1 MLTVKQKITKRTFDI
16 LMAIIGISLFWWLIL
31 LLIII
36 SSIDTK
42 SIGIL
47 LQSRIGLHGKKFN
60 IYKIRTMRSD
70 SKIEG
75 SYLAIHNEHRITKI
89 GSALRKWKLD
99 ELPQLI
105 NVFLGSMSFVGPRPD
120 VAGFAD
126 KLSEEDKIILSVKPG
141 ITGPASIYFQQEE
154 KILAQKIAPEEYNRN
169 IIWAKKIELNKEY
182 VKSYSFAKDIKY
194 IFQTLISFVV

>member
-1 MLTVKQKITKRTFDI
+1 MLTTKQKITKRTFDI

-31 LLIII
+31 LLLLI

-42 SIGIL
+42 KIGIL
-47 LQSRIGLHGKKFN
+47 LQSRIGLHGKSFN
-60 IYKIRTMRSD
+60 IYKIRTMKND
-70 SKIEG
+70 TKIEG

-89 GSALRKWKLD
+89 GSLLRKWKLD

-105 NVFLGSMSFVGPRPD
+105 NVLEGNMSFVGPRPD

-126 KLSEEDKIILSVKPG
+126 KLSEADKIILSVKPG

-154 KILAQKIAPEEYNRN
+154 KILAQKAFPEEYNRN
-169 IIWAKKIELNKEY
+169 VIWTKKIELNKEY
-182 VKSYSFAKDIKY
+182 VKNYSFAKDIKY
-194 IFQTLISFVV
+194 IFQTVISFIV